1 MNDTKKEM
9 FLLQYFQR
17 NKNLSSSE
25 VLELTKSKVSQVTI
39 KRYLSAL
46 TQQGYLNQLGAGR
59 SIKYVIT
66 KKGLLLRSFN
76 VSEYLALNPDKRL
89 GSANYWFDIFKEP
102 FVALFSDNELQILNE
117 ATAEFR
123 SKSKRSDDSSRN
135 KELLRFIV
143 EFSWKTSQIEGN
155 TYDLLSTERLL
166 LYGQKSP
173 TNSQHESQMI
183 LKQHSFYHI
192 N

>member
-9 FLLQYFQR
+9 FLLQYYQR

-76 VSEYLALNPDKRL
+76 VSEYLALTPTKDLVAQTIGLIFLRNRL
-89 GSANYWFDIFKEP
+89 WLYLVTMNYK
-102 FVALFSDNELQILNE
+102 FSMRQLLNFE
-117 ATAEFR
+117 VSR
-123 SKSKRSDDSSRN
+123 SGAMIHRETKSCSVS
-135 KELLRFIV
+135 
-143 EFSWKTSQIEGN
+143 
-155 TYDLLSTERLL
+155 
-166 LYGQKSP
+166 
-173 TNSQHESQMI
+173 
-183 LKQHSFYHI
+183 
-192 N
+192 